1 MSLLLWR
8 GVTRSSR
15 LLSELL
21 CTAWPVWH
29 TFRALQRNSD
39 EDGSSSNGGSAAE
52 AERQKWATFWLVCTP
67 LLVLERLP
75 PLSSGVVWLP
85 GYAHAKLALV
95 LFLCLPRFEGAQLVW
110 SRWMAPWLAVHEA
123 AIDARLEAWRA
134 QLARW
139 AAKGSVAG
147 VKHVQRI
154 MALLAVRLAQVLS
167 RSLEASKQAR
177 LSLTRQST
185 SSSPSG
191 LTPTLLPPTSRTDD
205 KSSCNALIES
215 GEHVPLTSASA
226 AVPLLALA
234 SLGRRS
240 NGNGSA
246 EADELPRFV
255 GEMASHAQATVC
267 ELTGHLVQQQL
278 EHATAAAAAP
288 FSSGPLPLADR
299 PALSDATALFV
310 QQQQQQQQQ
319 QQRTSDIVDATAAA
333 FAPDAGGDENACTA
347 ASSPSPPR
355 PAKLSFVHS
364 RKPRGTRVSFA
375 TVE

>member
-8 GVTRSSR
+8 GVTRSSS

-21 CTAWPVWH
+21 CTAWPLWH
-29 TFRALQRNSD
+29 TFRALQLNSD
-39 EDGSSSNGGSAAE
+39 DVGSNANGAGTTE

-75 PLSSGVVWLP
+75 PLSSGVAWLP

-134 QLARW
+134 QLARL

-154 MALLAVRLAQVLS
+154 MVLLAVRLAQVLS
-167 RSLEASKQAR
+167 RSLQASKQAR
-177 LSLTRQST
+177 LSLTRQSE
-185 SSSPSG
+185 SSASG
-191 LTPTLLPPTSRTDD
+191 LTLTLLPPTPRVYDS
-205 KSSCNALIES
+205 KGSCNARILD
-215 GEHVPLTSASA
+215 GEYAMTTA
-226 AVPLLALA
+226 AAADVSLLALS
-234 SLGRRS
+234 SLGRSSS

-246 EADELPRFV
+246 
-255 GEMASHAQATVC
+255 MASHAQTAVC

-278 EHATAAAAAP
+278 EHATAAAALAC
-288 FSSGPLPLADR
+288 SSRLPLADR

-310 QQQQQQQQQ
+310 QQRQQQP
-319 QQRTSDIVDATAAA
+319 QRTADVVDVTAAA
-333 FAPDAGGDENACTA
+333 SAPGAGGDENACTS
-347 ASSPSPPR
+347 SSPSPPR